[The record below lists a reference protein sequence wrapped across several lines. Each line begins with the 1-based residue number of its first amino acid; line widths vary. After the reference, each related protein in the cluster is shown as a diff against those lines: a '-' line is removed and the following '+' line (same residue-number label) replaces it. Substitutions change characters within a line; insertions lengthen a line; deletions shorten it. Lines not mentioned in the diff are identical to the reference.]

1 MCTSVTIVQLQ
12 PKSAETLCLNGP
24 LTVQQ
29 LWCPQQQLVVAHY
42 YWCCPLDYSG
52 ALVQIPN
59 HSPVVRT
66 WHFVTLPLWCK
77 CRTGGEQGRRQF
89 GDVSPASGHLLSL
102 FEPTHLLIFHHCVF
116 SNVSS
121 NGRTGCI
128 CLAFLHCVFFKCVL
142 NVGNLVMSHLLRT
155 PALFV

>member
-1 MCTSVTIVQLQ
+1 M
-12 PKSAETLCLNGP
+12 
-24 LTVQQ
+24 
-29 LWCPQQQLVVAHY
+29 VAHF

-66 WHFVTLPLWCK
+66 WRFVTLLLWCK
-77 CRTGGEQGRRQF
+77 CRTGGEEGRRQF

-102 FEPTHLLIFHHCVF
+102 FEPTHFLIVHHCLF

-121 NGRTGCI
+121 NGRTHLFG
-128 CLAFLHCVFFKCVL
+128 LSPLCVFKCVL
-142 NVGNLVMSHLLRT
+142 NVGNLVMSHLPSDTCSLCLSQHHPSPCHHRQV
-155 PALFV
+155 AI